1 MGASQATG
9 AGFWEASV
17 SNAVTHVDESVARWR
32 GHELFRGMDE
42 GALRALMGA
51 IEAVSF
57 VDNERLIVQGE
68 RDEGTY
74 LGKDGSIVAG
84 ARDDAMYLIE
94 EGRVRVRIVDPDGT
108 TRLER
113 ILDAPAVV
121 GEMALVTN
129 EARSATVEALGPVKA
144 LRAGRAP
151 VMALVRRA
159 PQAAAFLTRAVGR
172 RLMEAGGIRKVGKYE
187 VTGAIGSGSL
197 CTVFEGLHPTLA
209 QRVALK
215 MLSHDLAM
223 DPGFKKAFEYEAQLL
238 ASLRHDHIVRI
249 IDTERA
255 YGTHFIVMERMTGTD
270 LQAVIERGT
279 RLPHETV
286 ARLMAES
293 LEALAHCHD
302 KGLLHR
308 DVKPGN
314 IFLTDDGKAKL
325 LDFNIAVATKSTAEG
340 SGRVSGTPAYMA
352 PEQCR
357 GEPMDGRADLYALGI
372 TAYALVTGQQP
383 YGGDT
388 AVDMMRQQV
397 ATPMPDPRERVPDLP
412 DYLVEFIARATKKKP
427 EERFA
432 SCAAAAAFLR
442 AAVDL
447 PIVEKLALTSLAV
460 SYHPSKEAFVTEALR
475 KLYRE
480 LKGVPGVAVV
490 YGHQAANV
498 SSSAEAEP
506 AK

>member
-1 MGASQATG
+1 M
-9 AGFWEASV
+9 
-17 SNAVTHVDESVARWR
+17 SNADTRVDESVARWR
-32 GHELFRGMDE
+32 GHELFRGMDV
-42 GALRALMGA
+42 GALRALMAA
-51 IEAVSF
+51 IEPVSF
-57 VDNERLIVQGE
+57 LDNERLIVQGE
-68 RDEGTY
+68 RDEGTS
-74 LGKDGSIVAG
+74 LGKGGATVAG

-94 EGRVRVRIVDPDGT
+94 TGRVRVRIVEPDGT

-121 GEMALVTN
+121 GEMALVTH
-129 EARSATVEALGPVKA
+129 EPRSATVEAVGPVTA

-159 PQAAAFLTRAVGR
+159 PQAAAFLTRAVGL

-197 CTVFEGLHPTLA
+197 CTVFEGLHPTLS

-238 ASLRHDHIVRI
+238 ASLRHDHIVRV

-255 YGTHFIVMERMTGTD
+255 YGTQFIVMERMTGTD

-279 RLPHETV
+279 RLPHATV

-293 LEALAHCHD
+293 LEALAYCHD

-325 LDFNIAVATKSTAEG
+325 LDFNIAVATQSTAEG
-340 SGRVSGTPAYMA
+340 STRVSGTPAFMA

-397 ATPMPDPRERVPDLP
+397 AAPMPDPRERVPDLP
-412 DYLVEFIARATKKKP
+412 DYLVEFIARATKKQR
-427 EERFA
+427 ESRFA
-432 SCAAAAAFLR
+432 SCAVAAAFLR
-442 AAVDL
+442 AAVEM
-447 PIVEKLALTSLAV
+447 PIVDKLALTSLAV
-460 SYHPSKEAFVTEALR
+460 SYHPSREALVTEALR

-490 YGHQAANV
+490 YGHQAANLGAG
-498 SSSAEAEP
+498 AEVDDAE
-506 AK
+506 

>member
-1 MGASQATG
+1 MSKADAR
-9 AGFWEASV
+9 
-17 SNAVTHVDESVARWR
+17 VDESVARWR

-42 GALRALMGA
+42 GALRALMAA
-51 IEAVSF
+51 IEPVSF

-68 RDEGTY
+68 RDQGTY
-74 LGKDGSIVAG
+74 LGKDGVLVAG
-84 ARDDAMYLIE
+84 ARDDAMFLIE
-94 EGRVRVRIVDPDGT
+94 EGRVRVRIVDSDGA

-129 EARSATVEALGPVKA
+129 EPRSATVEAVGPVRA

-151 VMALVRRA
+151 VMALVRKA

-197 CTVFEGLHPTLA
+197 CTVFEGLHPTLS
-209 QRVALK
+209 QNVALK

-223 DPGFKKAFEYEAQLL
+223 DPGFKKAFETEAQLL

-279 RLPHETV
+279 RLPFETV

-293 LEALAHCHD
+293 LEALAHCHQ

-314 IFLTDDGKAKL
+314 IFLTEDGKAKL
-325 LDFNIAVATKSTAEG
+325 LDFNIAVAVKQTEQG

-372 TAYALVTGQQP
+372 TAYALVTGEQP

-388 AVDMMRQQV
+388 AVDMMRHHV
-397 ATPMPDPRERVPDLP
+397 ATPMPDARERVPDLP
-412 DYLVEFIARATKKKP
+412 DYLVEFIARATRKNR
-427 EERFA
+427 EDRFA

-442 AAVDL
+442 TAVEL
-447 PIVEKLALTSLAV
+447 PIVDKLALTSVAV
-460 SYHPSKEAFVTEALR
+460 SYHPSREAFVTDALR
-475 KLYRE
+475 RLYKE
-480 LKGVPGVAVV
+480 LKGVPGVAVI
-490 YGHQAANV
+490 YGHQGAA
-498 SSSAEAEP
+498 SSPDED